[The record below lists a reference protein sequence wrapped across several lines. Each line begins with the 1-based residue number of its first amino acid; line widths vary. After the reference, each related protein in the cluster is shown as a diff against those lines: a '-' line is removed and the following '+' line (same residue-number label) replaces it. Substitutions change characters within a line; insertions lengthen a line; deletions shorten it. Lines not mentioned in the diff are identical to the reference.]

1 MIGIDSAGP
10 RNAWLL
16 LLVISAISFGAAE
29 LMQQRHIAIAAIVGI
44 AAAKIL
50 IILVRF
56 MDIDRAPT
64 GIRRYMFGWTFVV
77 SAAIFALWFA
87 SVG

>member
-16 LLVISAISFGAAE
+16 LLLISAISFGAAE
-29 LMQQRHIAIAAIVGI
+29 LMSQRYIAIAAIVGI

-50 IILVRF
+50 VILLRF
-56 MDIDRAPT
+56 MDVDRAPT
-64 GIRRYMFGWTFVV
+64 GIRRYMYGWTFGI
-77 SAAIFALWFA
+77 SGLIFALWWA
-87 SVG
+87 SVR